1 MNKKIGYNFF
11 FLITGVLLML
21 APADIFAQPS
31 VQMLSTDTAIC
42 ESGVV
47 TMRVKFEGKA
57 PFGFA
62 YEKIVN
68 GQVVG
73 IEKEMEGSIFD
84 NVYEKDLSVNGSV
97 KYNIVKVY
105 DDTTEKPWRY
115 PDNGVDVTGQVMN
128 IVADAHSSPS
138 AGADIT
144 AQCGYKA
151 VLDASPEDETH
162 PHYWVETT
170 KGDFDDRMDPK
181 TTFTANDKGNFTLY
195 FIEESGVCK
204 DTASVKAE
212 LLGSPKA
219 TLTGQQTICS
229 TDGKPDKILLTVVC
243 EDAYA
248 PFSYTVSDGTNN
260 YDKNGE
266 MTNPSSIN
274 VPAEGNQ
281 VFRLTSL
288 SDTRSGK
295 QCFASGEE
303 MKGEAVVTDLKP
315 AAYPG
320 PGDTICGDLSVKL
333 EAELEKTGN
342 TGRWSAVDVTFS
354 NDTDP
359 NATATVAG
367 HGIYTLTWTETEPK
381 MGCKDSNRIVLNYAE
396 LPGLTYSNDTSICR
410 GSNAMLKLNATGNSP
425 WQFTYTIDG
434 SGTEITLDSPEETIS
449 MPLQE
454 TSIVVLDSIVGNYGC
469 VRHINGN
476 YVVTVDDMP
485 QAFGGVYDPVCS
497 NEIQLNAV
505 PSIVN
510 SSGFWQ
516 GTGTFEDPRSNSTLF
531 TAAGYGE
538 QMLSWTEV
546 NTKNENCKDISL
558 VTIRF
563 DEMPDDPYAG
573 KDQKI
578 YLEYSAILEADPAGL
593 GLGTWTASNPEIS
606 IEDPNDPNTAVE
618 NLKMGTQIFTW
629 TVVNGVCEA
638 KADSMVIEVKG
649 LTYPNGFS
657 PNGDGVN
664 DLFKIMG
671 AWKIGDNEL
680 MVFDR
685 NGKLVYSQKNYRND
699 WNGTGMD
706 GSPLDDGTYYYI
718 FTGKNIDPIKEYLII
733 KRTKNNR

>member
-1 MNKKIGYNFF
+1 
-11 FLITGVLLML
+11 
-21 APADIFAQPS
+21 
-31 VQMLSTDTAIC
+31 
-42 ESGVV
+42 
-47 TMRVKFEGKA
+47 
-57 PFGFA
+57 
-62 YEKIVN
+62 
-68 GQVVG
+68 
-73 IEKEMEGSIFD
+73 
-84 NVYEKDLSVNGSV
+84 
-97 KYNIVKVY
+97 
-105 DDTTEKPWRY
+105 
-115 PDNGVDVTGQVMN
+115 
-128 IVADAHSSPS
+128 
-138 AGADIT
+138 
-144 AQCGYKA
+144 
-151 VLDASPEDETH
+151 
-162 PHYWVETT
+162 
-170 KGDFDDRMDPK
+170 
-181 TTFTANDKGNFTLY
+181 
-195 FIEESGVCK
+195 
-204 DTASVKAE
+204 
-212 LLGSPKA
+212 
-219 TLTGQQTICS
+219 
-229 TDGKPDKILLTVVC
+229 
-243 EDAYA
+243 
-248 PFSYTVSDGTNN
+248 
-260 YDKNGE
+260 
-266 MTNPSSIN
+266 
-274 VPAEGNQ
+274 
-281 VFRLTSL
+281 
-288 SDTRSGK
+288 
-295 QCFASGEE
+295 
-303 MKGEAVVTDLKP
+303 
-315 AAYPG
+315 
-320 PGDTICGDLSVKL
+320 
-333 EAELEKTGN
+333 
-342 TGRWSAVDVTFS
+342 
-354 NDTDP
+354 
-359 NATATVAG
+359 
-367 HGIYTLTWTETEPK
+367 
-381 MGCKDSNRIVLNYAE
+381 
-396 LPGLTYSNDTSICR
+396 
-410 GSNAMLKLNATGNSP
+410 
-425 WQFTYTIDG
+425 
-434 SGTEITLDSPEETIS
+434 
-449 MPLQE
+449 
-454 TSIVVLDSIVGNYGC
+454 VLDSIVGNYGC